1 MTTRFSLLLAL
12 VAALILGSSLLY
24 TRYLSR
30 QLAANERHIVE
41 LYANGLDLIA
51 NTDPA
56 TPEGAEEYQTFVFSQ
71 ILQNANDRIPRMLV
85 SPEGEVLD
93 AVNIGIPDTLPP
105 AELRARR
112 KAAFAALKDQQTPIR
127 VEYAPG
133 QFQEVYYGE
142 SLLLT
147 QLRWFPVAQLVVA
160 FAFLGLLFGGFVMAK
175 RSEQN
180 KVWAGMARET
190 AHQLG
195 TPISSLAGWTELLHE
210 GMPMDDEMLASIDQD
225 VERLQTIAERFSK
238 IGSVPELSRVSLAD
252 TLDQAV
258 TYISMRMPK
267 SIRVALHNPLS
278 ADRELAVN
286 PQLFNWVIENLLKN
300 ALDAIVSKSHE
311 GGEISL
317 TVTETAKYYIL
328 DISDTGKGMPKSLW
342 KKVFQPGFTTKKRGW
357 GLGLSL
363 ARRIVQEYHKGRIY
377 VLRSEVG
384 VGTTFRLMLPKNAKS
399 KKS

>member
-1 MTTRFSLLLAL
+1 MTTRFALMLVL
-12 VAALILGSSLLY
+12 VACLILGSSLLY

-30 QLAANERHIVE
+30 QLAVNERHSVE
-41 LYANGLDLIA
+41 LYAKGLDLIA
-51 NTDPA
+51 NTDPG
-56 TPEGAEEYQTFVFSQ
+56 TPEGAEAYQTFVFAN
-71 ILQNANDRIPRMLV
+71 ILQNADGRIPRMLV
-85 SPEGEVLD
+85 TAEGQVLD
-93 AVNIGIPDTLPP
+93 AVNVGIPDSLPQ
-105 AELRARR
+105 AELEKRR
-112 KAAFAALKDQQTPIR
+112 KAAFFSLKGQEAPIR

-133 QFQEVYYGE
+133 QYQEVYYGE
-142 SLLLT
+142 SQLLT

-225 VERLQTIAERFSK
+225 VQRLEIIAERFSK
-238 IGSVPELSRVSLAD
+238 IGSVPELSPISLAD
-252 TLDQAV
+252 TLDGAV
-258 TYISMRMPK
+258 TYISRRMPK
-267 SIRVALHNPLS
+267 SILVSLKNPLEKTRS
-278 ADRELAVN
+278 IPIN
-286 PQLFNWVIENLLKN
+286 PQLFSWVVENLLKN
-300 ALDAIVSKSHE
+300 ALDAIVSKHHD
-311 GGEISL
+311 GGFIVLEVS
-317 TVTETAKYYIL
+317 ESSKYVII
-328 DISDTGKGMPKSLW
+328 DISDSGKGMPKSLW

-363 ARRIVQEYHKGRIY
+363 ARRIIEEYHKGRIF

-384 VGTTFRLMLPKNAKS
+384 VGTTFRLMLPKR
-399 KKS
+399 